1 MARNLPSWLEFINL
15 ASPLSLQVGMGLES
29 SMTEVKHT
37 DQFTLDGKLVVF
49 IDTLRVDNTTK
60 SDVDIWS
67 WLQLSWPPHKCQGHS
82 AT

>member
-1 MARNLPSWLEFINL
+1 
-15 ASPLSLQVGMGLES
+15 MGLES

-60 SDVDIWS
+60 SDVDI
-67 WLQLSWPPHKCQGHS
+67 
-82 AT
+82 